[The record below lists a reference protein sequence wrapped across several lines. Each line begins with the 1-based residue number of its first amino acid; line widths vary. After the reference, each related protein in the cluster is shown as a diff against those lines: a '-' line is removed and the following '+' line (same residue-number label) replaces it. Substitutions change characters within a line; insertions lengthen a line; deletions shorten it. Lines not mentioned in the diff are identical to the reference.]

1 VFTRSTNDSDRVCDR
16 EQELQDNDDELQHL
30 RICLKAVEIQL
41 PPHPD
46 RELQRCIAVFKEDYK
61 ALKKR
66 RADRASQAGYDS
78 VYNSNN
84 NEPTLAE

>member
-1 VFTRSTNDSDRVCDR
+1 MYIRFANGSDGVCGR

-30 RICLKAVEIQL
+30 RICLKAVEVQL

-66 RADRASQAGYDS
+66 RAERASQAGYDS
-78 VYNSNN
+78 PYINN
-84 NEPTLAE
+84 NESTLTE